1 MQQQLTNKNQ
11 QQQTM
16 LVVVIT
22 HNKSLY
28 ATCYDSIDVLY
39 TFITRKVP
47 LVEQELPTRPKHEFT
62 PGFE

>member
-47 LVEQELPTRPKHEFT
+47 TRPEHEFT